1 MAVTYIITGL
11 LMGLVFGFALE
22 RGRAF
27 EPGMM
32 LGQFQLRNFILAKVF
47 LSAAATSLVVLA
59 VLNGAGVVQLGP
71 KAAVFPAVILGG
83 LVFGAGMALAG
94 ACPGTVM
101 AQIGA
106 GYKDA
111 WLVLIG
117 GIFGAMAY
125 GYMQPFFASLNTSM
139 GKITLAQAMGIPFWV
154 LALIAAAV
162 IIVVLVI
169 LEKRKSWKEELGRD
183 VDGYFPE

>member
-1 MAVTYIITGL
+1 
-11 LMGLVFGFALE
+11 
-22 RGRAF
+22 
-27 EPGMM
+27 
-32 LGQFQLRNFILAKVF
+32 
-47 LSAAATSLVVLA
+47 
-59 VLNGAGVVQLGP
+59 
-71 KAAVFPAVILGG
+71 
-83 LVFGAGMALAG
+83 MALAG

-125 GYMQPFFASLNTSM
+125 GYMQPFFDSLNTSM
-139 GKITLAQAMGIPFWV
+139 GKITLAQTMGIPFWV
-154 LALIAAAV
+154 LALIAAA
-162 IIVVLVI
+162 ILIVVLVI
-169 LEKRKSWKEELGRD
+169 LEKRKSWREELGRD